1 MSIIIDIAEGKKIV
15 PHIVVVGT
23 GANGSLILQNIAQ
36 MVSIFKLN
44 GEIVAADPDVVESK
58 VRP

>member
-23 GANGSLILQNIAQ
+23 GANGSLILQSIAQ
-36 MVSIFKLN
+36 MVSIF
-44 GEIVAADPDVVESK
+44 
-58 VRP
+58 